1 MSSVVPER
9 GVGDMGGGGGSG
21 TSLDAAGSVD
31 NCFADKKW
39 EIWFHLE
46 GRNPVKRGIYE
57 SDISFLTLQSLIA
70 SEGYGQSDYMYYVK
84 EEEIGSE
91 RVKYLG
97 NVASVHE
104 MLEFFNHVKVV
115 NIRVGRDVEPGISTQ
130 ANQNYMN
137 TQESCCLKKVVEQS
151 ELQNEIDDRKAQLER
166 SRIQRGADL
175 NHFEGDTE
183 VYEFCSDDSVHSD
196 GSAEAVQQMEIECGS
211 EEETTLQTT
220 AIVKHV
226 KNPGPTSRCHNE
238 VEKKR
243 FEDWFPEADEFCFAG
258 DAGICDEEEE
268 DEVELPYLMK
278 KPKTKSSKKKMKE
291 RFREALR
298 DFHIRTLRSFH
309 YHRNTPTRIIVCIRA
324 ENTKVTTKWLSKA
337 VEPSLRADPRAPVD
351 SLIKNSKV
359 KFSVDV
365 SKSVA
370 YRARRKAIKV
380 VQGDQKE
387 QYYRLRDYL
396 QAVIDTNPGSRCIV
410 TTFEDPENPAPTP
423 RFKYMFYCLHASK
436 QGFLN
441 GCRPFIGLDG
451 CFIKLTTGQQIL
463 AATGRDG
470 NNNIYPI
477 AFGVVDKEDSESWT
491 WFLTQLRFCIGSGS
505 KFGTY
510 TIISDRQKGLLKAI
524 NEVFP
529 DSPQRYCLRHIY
541 ANFQSAGFRGAELK
555 KLVDQA
561 SYSFTKH
568 GHELAM
574 AELKAEC
581 EDAWKWLTKIPKETW
596 CRSAMDYNCKTDLV
610 VNNLS
615 EVFNKMILDVRA
627 KPIRTMFERIR
638 TKQMIKRQKTRE
650 KTENSRWMITPN
662 YSEKLEENKKYA
674 KFCEAHKAGPDI
686 WQVSSKENQYY
697 VNLATNSC
705 DCRRWDMT
713 GVTCSHAIA
722 AMSKIHMHPED
733 YVHEFFK
740 KPLYIEA
747 YKDIVYPVPG
757 PGFWPDTH
765 TQDIEPP
772 VFKGKAGKKQTA
784 RRKGQFEV
792 RAPKDTSRMGTITCN
807 NCGLQGHRY
816 TYCGKALNPSLQMRK
831 NLHQVI

>member
-1 MSSVVPER
+1 MAGLSGMEQR
-9 GVGDMGGGGGSG
+9 GLAGGRVLMDECGMVALSG
-21 TSLDAAGSVD
+21 IMVASTAARPG
-31 NCFADKKW
+31 KKW

-57 SDISFLTLQSLIA
+57 SDISFLTLQLLIA
-70 SEGYGQSDYMYYVK
+70 SEGYGESDYIYDVK

-97 NVASVHE
+97 NEASAHE
-104 MLEFFNHVKVV
+104 MLEFFHHVKVV
-115 NIRVGRDVEPGISTQ
+115 NIKVVRNVEPGISTQ
-130 ANQNYMN
+130 ANENYMN
-137 TQESCCLKKVVEQS
+137 TQESCCVKKVVEQS
-151 ELQNEIDDRKAQLER
+151 ELQNQIDDRKAQLER
-166 SRIQRGADL
+166 SRIQREADL

-183 VYEFCSDDSVHSD
+183 VFEFCSNDSVHSD
-196 GSAEAVQQMEIECGS
+196 GSAEAVQMEIECAS
-211 EEETTLQTT
+211 EEDRALEST

-226 KNPGPTSRCHNE
+226 KSPRPTSRCHNE

-258 DAGICDEEEE
+258 DVGISDEEEE

-291 RFREALR
+291 RCLPVQRSIKEFSHK
-298 DFHIRTLRSFH
+298 DFEVFSLPQELPNKNYSS
-309 YHRNTPTRIIVCIRA
+309 A

-351 SLIKNSKV
+351 ALIKNNKV
-359 KFSVDV
+359 KFSIDV
-365 SKSVA
+365 SRSVA
-370 YRARRKAIKV
+370 YRARRKAMKV

-387 QYYRLRDYL
+387 QYYRMRAYL

-410 TTFEDPENPAPTP
+410 TTFEDPENPTPIP

-463 AATGRDG
+463 AAIGRDG

-491 WFLTQLRFCIGSGS
+491 WFLTHLRCCIGSGS

-574 AELKAEC
+574 AELKA
-581 EDAWKWLTKIPKETW
+581 D
-596 CRSAMDYNCKTDLV
+596 
-610 VNNLS
+610 

-627 KPIRTMFERIR
+627 KPTRTMFEGIR
-638 TKQMIKRQKTRE
+638 TKKMIKRQMTRE
-650 KTENSRWMITPN
+650 KTETSRWMITPN
-662 YSEKLEENKKYA
+662 YSEKLDENKK
-674 KFCEAHKAGPDI
+674 
-686 WQVSSKENQYY
+686 
-697 VNLATNSC
+697 
-705 DCRRWDMT
+705 RWDMT
-713 GVTCSHAIA
+713 CVTCSHAIA
-722 AMSKIHMHPED
+722 AMSKLHMHPEN
-733 YVHEFFK
+733 YVHEFLK
-740 KPLYIEA
+740 KPLYVEE

-757 PGFWPDTH
+757 PESWPDTH

-772 VFKGKAGKKQTA
+772 VFKEKPVKKQTA

-792 RAPKDTSRMGTITCN
+792 PAPKDTSRMGTITCS
-807 NCGLQGHRY
+807 NCGE
-816 TYCGKALNPSLQMRK
+816 
-831 NLHQVI
+831 